1 MSTLILLSSV
11 ILFGLS
17 ACKES
22 AKPLSESENILAK
35 IDSLET
41 VLFAD
46 SETKADPKAG
56 MALIRFYSKFYRL
69 SEKDSLAVD
78 MLFKAGEVSM
88 GIGQGPMAVKYF
100 RTITEDHAN
109 FYKAPEALFLTGF
122 CEENLNKDTAQA
134 RWFYQKF
141 VSDFQN
147 HKLAEDAK
155 FSIQNMG
162 KSDED
167 LIRMFEENLKKES

>member
-1 MSTLILLSSV
+1 MKNIIAIVSLIS
-11 ILFGLS
+11 IGLF
-17 ACKES
+17 ACKEP
-22 AKPLSESENILAK
+22 AKPLTESEKTLAM

-46 SETKADPKAG
+46 SEAPADPKAG
-56 MALIRFYSKFYRL
+56 MTLVRSYAKFYQL

-88 GIGQGPMAVKYF
+88 GIGQGNLAVKYF
-100 RTITEDHAN
+100 RTITEEHSA
-109 FYKAPEALFLTGF
+109 FHKAPEALFLSGF
-122 CEENLNKDTAQA
+122 CEENINKDTAQA
-134 RWFYQKF
+134 RYFYETF
-141 VSDFQN
+141 ITSFPN
-147 HKLAEDAK
+147 HKLAQDAQ

-167 LIRMFEENLKKES
+167 LIRMFEENMKKNS

>member
-1 MSTLILLSSV
+1 MRNLIVIVSLISIGLL
-11 ILFGLS
+11 
-17 ACKES
+17 ACNQPT
-22 AKPLSESENILAK
+22 KPLSQKEQVLAK

-46 SETKADPKAG
+46 SEAKSDIKSG
-56 MALIRFYSKFYRL
+56 MNLIRSYAKFYQL

-88 GIGQGPMAVKYF
+88 GIGQSNLAVKYF
-100 RTITEDHAN
+100 RTINEDHPE
-109 FYKAPEALFLTGF
+109 FYKAPEALFLSGF
-122 CEENLNKDTAQA
+122 CEENLNNDTAQA
-134 RWFYQKF
+134 RFLYELF
-141 VSDFQN
+141 VEQFPK
-147 HKLAEDAK
+147 HKLAEDAR

-167 LIRMFEENLKKES
+167 LIRMFEENLEKGL

>member
-1 MSTLILLSSV
+1 MRNLIAVFVLIS
-11 ILFGLS
+11 IGLF
-17 ACKES
+17 ACKEPV
-22 AKPLSESENILAK
+22 KPLSDKEQVLAK

-46 SETKADPKAG
+46 SEAKADPNSG
-56 MALIRFYSKFYRL
+56 IQLIRSYAKFYQL
-69 SEKDSLAVD
+69 MDKDSLAVD

-88 GIGQGPMAVKYF
+88 GIGQSNLAVKYF
-100 RTITEDHAN
+100 RTIDEDHPD
-109 FYKAPEALFLTGF
+109 FYKAPEALFLSGF

-134 RWFYQKF
+134 RFLYESF
-141 VSDFQN
+141 VERFPE
-147 HKLAEDAK
+147 HKLAEDAR

-167 LIRMFEENLKKES
+167 LIKMFEENLEKES

>member
-1 MSTLILLSSV
+1 MRNLVAVVVLISV
-11 ILFGLS
+11 GLF
-17 ACKES
+17 ACNEPV
-22 AKPLSESENILAK
+22 KPLSDKEQVLAK

-46 SETKADPKAG
+46 SEAEADPNAG
-56 MALIRFYSKFYRL
+56 IQLIRSYAKFYQL

-88 GIGQGPMAVKYF
+88 GIGQSNLAVKYF
-100 RTITEDHAN
+100 RTIDEDHPD
-109 FYKAPEALFLTGF
+109 FYKAPEALFLSGF

-134 RWFYQKF
+134 RFLYESF
-141 VSDFQN
+141 VERFPE
-147 HKLAEDAK
+147 HKLAEDAR

-167 LIRMFEENLKKES
+167 LIKMFEENLEKES